1 MKKIQIFFLFCTLSA
16 AFIAGFFAFSFLADK
31 KEKPAPEK
39 QVPLTLNAE
48 LLKTRNAELT
58 QNYIGYIIPI
68 DEVDIKPFISGF
80 IEKIFVQGGQNV
92 KKGDVLLIL
101 QQDEYIAALKSAQA
115 EIFKADATLQN
126 AAIYFERMQNAQKSV
141 SKTEIDNAKA
151 SYLSAKASFEEAKA
165 KYAAAKVNYDYTFI
179 RAPIDGIVGEVNL
192 TRGNYISPS
201 GSALFKIVKYNPVRV
216 VFSISDKEY
225 MQELEKPKPFA
236 DEKLFL
242 KLPNGKTFFNEGTFR
257 YTDNNIDKSTSSM
270 AVYADFENT
279 GKILTPNTYVT
290 VLSKNTLKNVIL
302 APKNL
307 ITLENNGNF
316 VYLVRN
322 GKLIKQ
328 EVEILATSGENFIL
342 KNTFEKGDAIVL
354 DNVSEPD
361 LGKSVEVHLKEQKA

>member
-1 MKKIQIFFLFCTLSA
+1 MKKIQIFFLFCALSA
-16 AFIAGFFAFSFLADK
+16 AFIAGFFVFSFLADK

-58 QNYIGYIIPI
+58 QNYLGDIIPI

-151 SYLSAKASFEEAKA
+151 SYLSAKASSEEAKA

-179 RAPIDGIVGEVNL
+179 RAPIDGVVGEVNL

-225 MQELEKPKPFA
+225 MQELEKTKPFA

-242 KLPNGKTFFNEGTFR
+242 KLPNGKTIFNEGIFR